1 MRAPRSAA
9 ARRSPSRMS
18 RPLSITNATAKLA
31 VVQCRNSSRKAWTR
45 VVLRPT
51 WRRDPAGWVTGS
63 VMRYRPMRAP
73 AKNALVGPVAGL
85 RGEHPPDTTSRVGD
99 VTPKAG
105 NQMDVHVSDGL
116 AGGRAIV
123 DADIEGV

>member
-1 MRAPRSAA
+1 MHAPRSAA

-31 VVQCRNSSRKAWTR
+31 VVQCRNSSRNAWTS
-45 VVLRPT
+45 VVPRPT
-51 WRRDPAGWVTGS
+51 WRRDPAGWLTGS
-63 VMRYRPMRAP
+63 VMRDRARCVHE
-73 AKNALVGPVAGL
+73 AKDPLIGPITGL

-99 VTPKAG
+99 VSPIAG

-116 AGGRAIV
+116 
-123 DADIEGV
+123 